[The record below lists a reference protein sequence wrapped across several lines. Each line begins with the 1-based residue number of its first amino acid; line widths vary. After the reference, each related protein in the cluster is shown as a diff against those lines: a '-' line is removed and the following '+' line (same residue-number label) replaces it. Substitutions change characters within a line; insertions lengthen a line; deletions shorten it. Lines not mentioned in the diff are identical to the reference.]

1 MSLYLSLNYQK
12 RKSQYETKDE
22 IPVILFYYFNGK
34 KIKISTGVS
43 VRKGNWNPDLENP
56 IKRSDSNHKFKN
68 LQLKQKMVEVEKIIQ
83 NIELNGQIPETTLV
97 KLYLKKEDN
106 KKVVETKKEF
116 DFFIL
121 CEEYKRTVL
130 SDVRYTYSYR
140 RNVVNTLNQFSYYIK
155 EELESNFF
163 PVSDFGE
170 DFQKG
175 YFNFSVEKKDRNS
188 TTIQKHIKH
197 LKSFVKWCFK
207 SGYVMSPMETIPI
220 TTNFD
225 KEIIYLKRD
234 EILKLYH
241 FTDFDYSD
249 PNHDNFTT
257 EYFTDTLKNGDVVTY
272 SNWEVYKDMLVFGCG
287 LGCRF
292 SDLVNLKI
300 DNYQFGEE
308 RTNGYFVFRMKK
320 SRIGKQVRVPINQ
333 LTFNIWKKYS
343 KNKTRYDYIFPR
355 TPKGNPISNQKMNK
369 HLKEIGRIVGLNRWV
384 QNPTYT
390 SDGKV
395 KEGTDI
401 REPLHKFLTSH
412 IIRRTF
418 IREGINNNIPYH
430 VIMSMSG
437 HSNDK
442 VFQGYFSTIDEE
454 LDKTGKMMFSI
465 TNETPKKEEKKVS
478 VDSELKTKLSQL
490 KSLFE
495 EGLITKDVYEK
506 KVGELI

>member
-1 MSLYLSLNYQK
+1 VSLYLSLNYQK
-12 RKSQYETKDE
+12 PKSRYFSEEE
-22 IPVILFYYFNGK
+22 IPVILFYYHHGK
-34 KIKISTGVS
+34 KIKISTGVL
-43 VRKGNWNPDLENP
+43 VRKDDWNPDLENP

-83 NIELNGQIPETTLV
+83 NIQLNGQIPETTLV
-97 KLYLKKEDN
+97 KLYLTKENN
-106 KKVVETKKEF
+106 KKVVDTKKEF
-116 DFFIL
+116 DYFIL
-121 CEEYKRTVL
+121 SEDYKKTVL
-130 SDVRYTYSYR
+130 SDVRFTQGYR
-140 RNVVNTLNQFSYYIK
+140 RNVINTFNQFNYYLS
-155 EELESNFF
+155 EELGSKFF
-163 PVSDFGE
+163 PISDFTE
-170 DFQKG
+170 DFQKE
-175 YFNFSVEKKDRNS
+175 YFNYSVEKKGRSNP
-188 TTIQKHIKH
+188 TIQKHFKH
-197 LKSFVKWCFK
+197 LKSFIKWCSK
-207 SGYVMSPMETIPI
+207 NDYIDKPLETIKI

-241 FTDFDYSD
+241 FKDFDFSD
-249 PNHDNFTT
+249 PNHDNYTT
-257 EYFTDTLKNGDVVTY
+257 EYLTDTLKNGEVNTY
-272 SNWEVYKDMLVFGCG
+272 TNWEVYKDMLVFGCG

-343 KNKTRYDYIFPR
+343 KNKTRFDYIFPR
-355 TPKGNPISNQKMNK
+355 TPQGNPISNQKMNK

-384 QNPTYT
+384 QNPSYT

-437 HSNDK
+437 HTSEK

-465 TNETPKKEEKKVS
+465 TNEVPKTEEKKVS
-478 VDSELKTKLSQL
+478 VDSDLKTKLSQL

-495 EGLITKDVYEK
+495 EGLITKDVYEM

>member
-1 MSLYLSLNYQK
+1 VSLYSSLNYQK
-12 RKSQYETKDE
+12 PKSHYSSEDE
-22 IPVILFYYFNGK
+22 IPVIIFYYHQGK
-34 KIKISTGVS
+34 KIKLSTGVT
-43 VRKGNWNPDLENP
+43 VRKGDWNPDLENP
-56 IKRSDSNHKFKN
+56 IKRSDSNYKFKN

-83 NIELNGQIPETTLV
+83 NIELNGKIPETTLV
-97 KLYLKKEDN
+97 KLYLKKILDE
-106 KKVVETKKEF
+106 KVIDTKKEY
-116 DFFIL
+116 DFFLLIKEYEVIL
-121 CEEYKRTVL
+121 KNDTRFTNG
-130 SDVRYTYSYR
+130 YR
-140 RNVVNTLNQFSYYIK
+140 KHVVNCLIQISDYIR
-155 EELESNFF
+155 EELNSSFY
-163 PVSDFGE
+163 PISSLDE

-175 YFNFSVEKKDRNS
+175 YFNYSVTEKKRLNS
-188 TTIQKHIKH
+188 TIQNHFKR
-197 LKSFVKWCFK
+197 LKSFVKWCYK
-207 SGYVMSPMETIPI
+207 SGYVTSPLETIPI

-234 EILKLYH
+234 EILKLYNYR
-241 FTDFDYSD
+241 DFDFED
-249 PNHDNFTT
+249 PNHDNYTT
-257 EYFTDTLKNGDVVTY
+257 EYFTDTLKNGEVNTY
-272 SNWEVYKDMLVFGCG
+272 TNWEVYKDMLVFGCG

-308 RTNGYFVFRMKK
+308 RNNGYFVFRMKK

-343 KNKTRYDYIFPR
+343 KNKTRYDFIFPR
-355 TPKGNPISNQKMNK
+355 TPQGNSISNQKMNK
-369 HLKEIGRIVGLNRWV
+369 HLKEIGRVIGLNRWV

-465 TNETPKKEEKKVS
+465 TNEVPKTEEKKVS
-478 VDSELKTKLSQL
+478 VDSDLKTKLSQL

-495 EGLITKDVYEK
+495 EGFITKDIYEM

>member
-1 MSLYLSLNYQK
+1 MSLYPSLNYQK
-12 RKSQYETKDE
+12 PKSSYLTQDE
-22 IPVILFYYFNGK
+22 IPVVLFYYFKGK

-43 VRKGNWNPDLENP
+43 VRKGDWNPDLENP

-68 LQLKQKMVEVEKIIQ
+68 LQLRQRLVEIEKIVQ

-97 KLYLKKEDN
+97 KLYLKKEEN
-106 KKVVETKKEF
+106 KKVIETKKEF
-116 DFFIL
+116 DYFIL
-121 CEEYKRTVL
+121 SEEYKKSVL
-130 SDVRYTYSYR
+130 SDVRFTQGYR
-140 RNVVNTLNQFSYYIK
+140 RNVVNSFNQFSYYIK
-155 EELESNFF
+155 DELGMSFF
-163 PVSDFGE
+163 PISDFTD

-175 YFNFSVEKKDRNS
+175 YFNYSVEKKERGNS
-188 TTIQKHIKH
+188 TIQKQFKH
-197 LKSFVKWCFK
+197 LKSFIKWCYK
-207 SGYVMSPMETIPI
+207 NGYVETPLETIKI
-220 TTNFD
+220 TTNFE

-241 FTDFDYSD
+241 FTEFNYSE
-249 PNHDNFTT
+249 PNHHKYTT
-257 EYFTDTLKNGDVVTY
+257 EYFTDTLKNGKEVTY
-272 SNWEVYKDMLVFGCG
+272 TNWEVYKDMLVFGCG

-465 TNETPKKEEKKVS
+465 TNETPKNEEKKVS

-495 EGLITKDVYEK
+495 EGLITKEIYEM